1 MVNAAAIG
9 PVLRG
14 GACLKEPRA
23 RRPREGA
30 ESSAAKR
37 RVPPSLLALAAAL
50 LPLFLILFVVKPAD
64 VVYIPSYLAP
74 NSANYS
80 AGIQR
85 AAQTSDSLINISI
98 AIVGAAVFWYLRDR
112 GRSPRYLVYAVFVL
126 SLVSIYS
133 GIKLG
138 YSASITL
145 ATAEPD
151 LMPLLSL
158 LRLQAVLSLSAGL
171 LLSGIVVFG
180 SLKK

>member
-1 MVNAAAIG
+1 LLNPAH
-9 PVLRG
+9 RG
-14 GACLKEPRA
+14 GANVREPKA
-23 RRPREGA
+23 RKPRE
-30 ESSAAKR
+30 SADSDDAKP
-37 RVPPSLLALAAAL
+37 RVRPALVAAGAAL
-50 LPLFLILFVVKPAD
+50 LPLFLILFVLKPAD
-64 VVYIPSYLAP
+64 VVYVPGYLAP
-74 NSANYS
+74 NSPNYS

-85 AAQTSDSLINISI
+85 AVETSESLINISI

-151 LMPLLSL
+151 LIPLLSL
-158 LRLQAVLSLSAGL
+158 LRLQAILSLSAGL
-171 LLSGIVVFG
+171 LLSGIVVFA